1 MSRPATEAATYTPL
15 TVRLPSALLD
25 VLRDHGSTYHM
36 SLNAEI
42 LSAVEERVAAI
53 EKAQRA
59 RETGKGRR
67 SVLSTV

>member
-1 MSRPATEAATYTPL
+1 
-15 TVRLPSALLD
+15 
-25 VLRDHGSTYHM
+25 M

-59 RETGKGRR
+59 RDAGKARR
-67 SVLSTV
+67 TVLSTV